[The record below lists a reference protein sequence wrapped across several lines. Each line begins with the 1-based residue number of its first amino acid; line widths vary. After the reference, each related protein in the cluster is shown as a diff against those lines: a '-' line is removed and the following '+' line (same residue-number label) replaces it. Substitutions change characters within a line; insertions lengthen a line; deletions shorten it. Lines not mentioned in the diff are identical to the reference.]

1 MKKIKAITDDAIIAE
16 TLPTARS
23 FPLSIAPFKGMNSPK
38 RQINVA
44 KTSSYCF
51 HLF

>member
-44 KTSSYCF
+44 KTARCAIN
-51 HLF
+51 LF

>member
-23 FPLSIAPFKGMNSPK
+23 FPLSIAPFKGMNNPI
-38 RQINVA
+38 RQMKVA
-44 KTSSYCF
+44 RTARCAIT
-51 HLF
+51 LF